1 MIKHEPYFILRT
13 PLFSY
18 QTAEVLDTPALIQ
31 IFSQPA
37 FQEAIYL
44 ASPVLYRKLASFLD
58 SSMDEA
64 DVSRTKLSLQ
74 KYLLRLSRRSTP
86 FALFAGITMGEW
98 SDQTNAVL
106 PAEIVRHTRLDADYV
121 SQLVLV
127 LLRRPE
133 VRDVVKFFPN
143 STLYNVID
151 KLRYIEHQV
160 INHRRAFS
168 LSNID
173 YQLPVHWVLEH
184 AKDGKDRNSL
194 ASKLTDSGWEYEQA
208 LSLVEEM
215 IESQLLVSEL
225 EINLTDLDYF
235 SSVIKV
241 LKKYDVC
248 LPALDEI
255 LNQLETIDRQRPD
268 NNLKL
273 YPRLIDNL
281 QQFTRKQ
288 VKDNYLQ
295 VDVCR
300 KGTVE
305 LNRKLGE
312 VIQKGTEFLSRILP
326 VKENRSMTAFRKAF
340 YERYGHKTVD
350 LCIVLDPEI
359 GIGYPVRYTPHLT
372 ESSLLKDILFPETEH
387 PAFLVESSFQRFVLR
402 KYSEALIGKKP
413 ITLIEE
419 ELTPFLKSIKLP
431 ASLYA
436 FVSIFPKS
444 SKGGNDFDILFN
456 GAYGPSAAT
465 LIARFCHLNTD
476 LTERVHETLR
486 KEEQS
491 RPEAIFAEIIHAN
504 EARIGNIST
513 RPVLRSY
520 EIPILA
526 KGGVDLEHTI
536 PVGDLTISFSGDR
549 LILRSKKLNREIIP
563 RLSSAHNY
571 TNDTISVYRF
581 LCDLQYEG
589 IQSSVSWDWGV
600 LSQAPYLPTVRMG
613 DFVLSPAKWRLSE
626 EEWKAIKRTTNLRS
640 MINNLREN
648 HRICRYVL
656 VGERDHKMAIDFENE
671 DHLPL
676 FQKLMETTN
685 VIEECLSNGRDFVFH
700 DEAGMGYANELIVPL
715 DNVGFTQNE
724 KHSSH
729 IVRHDHGVVRNFTL
743 GSEWLYYKIYC
754 STNAA
759 DQILRQFVRPLSSSL
774 LNSRVIDR
782 WFFIRYSDPDSHI
795 RLRFHGNGSFYN
807 HVIERFNQFASA
819 FLDLGLITSVNTDV
833 YSRELE
839 RYGPENIEASEQLFF
854 IDSDCIVDLLETID
868 DQVDLPWQ
876 LGLALA
882 DQWFSNFDIPLTE
895 RKDIILE
902 LQQQFFKELRVDQMT
917 KKSLASKLRK
927 NRQSIEL
934 ILNGKGLPEAIGV
947 ILSGR
952 VEKMNP
958 TAQAI
963 RSMAKEGKLSVS
975 LRDLI
980 KSYIHLSINR
990 LVSANQRHHEM
1001 VLYDFLYQY
1010 YHSKS
1015 RKSCV
1020 S

>member
-18 QTAEVLDTPALIQ
+18 QTAEVLDTPALIR

-37 FQEAIYL
+37 FKEAIYL

-64 DVSRTKLSLQ
+64 DVDRTKLSLQ

-98 SDQTNAVL
+98 SEQTNAVL
-106 PAEIVRHTRLDADYV
+106 PAEIIRHTRLDADYV
-121 SQLVLV
+121 SQLVL
-127 LLRRPE
+127 LLLQSAE

-143 STLYNVID
+143 NTLYNVVD
-151 KLRYIEHQV
+151 KLRYIEHQA

-173 YQLPVHWVLEH
+173 YQLPVHWVLDH
-184 AKDGKDRNSL
+184 AKEGKDKNSL
-194 ASKLTDSGWEYEQA
+194 VGKLTDSGWDHEQA

-215 IESQLLVSEL
+215 IDNQLLVSEL
-225 EINLTDLDYF
+225 EINLTNLDYF
-235 SSVIKV
+235 LSVIEV
-241 LKKYDVC
+241 LKKHNIS
-248 LPALDEI
+248 LPALNEI
-255 LNQLETIDRQRPD
+255 RSQLETVDKQQPD
-268 NNLKL
+268 DNLKL

-281 QQFTRKQ
+281 QPFKGNQIN
-288 VKDNYLQ
+288 DNYLQ

-300 KGTVE
+300 KGKVE
-305 LNRKLGE
+305 LNRKLAE
-312 VIQKGTEFLSRILP
+312 VIQKGTEFLSQILP
-326 VKENRSMTAFRKAF
+326 FKENRSMTAFRKAF
-340 YERYGHKTVD
+340 YERYEHKTVD
-350 LCIVLDPEI
+350 LCVVLDPEI

-387 PAFLVESSFQRFVLR
+387 PTFLEESSFQRFILR
-402 KYSEALIGKKP
+402 KYSEALIGRKP
-413 ITLIEE
+413 IILVEE
-419 ELTPFLKSIKLP
+419 ELMPFLKSTKLP
-431 ASLYA
+431 SSLYA
-436 FVSIFPKS
+436 FVSIFPKH
-444 SKGGNDFDILFN
+444 SKDGNDFDILFN

-465 LIARFCHLNTD
+465 LIARFCHLSPD

-491 RPEAIFAEIIHAN
+491 RPDAIFAEIVHAN

-513 RPVLRSY
+513 RPALRSY

-526 KGGVDLEHTI
+526 KAGVDQEHTI
-536 PVGDLTISFSGDR
+536 PVGDLTISFSSDR
-549 LILRSKKLNREIIP
+549 FILRSKRLNREIIP

-571 TNDTISVYRF
+571 TNDTISVYRL

-589 IQSSVSWDWGV
+589 VQSSITWDWGV
-600 LSQAPYLPTVRMG
+600 LSQAPYLPMVRMG
-613 DFVLSPAKWRLSE
+613 DFVLSPAKWRVSE
-626 EEWKAIKRTTNLRS
+626 KERKAIKKTTDLRS
-640 MINNLREN
+640 VIDNLREK
-648 HRICRYVL
+648 HQICRYVL

-671 DHLPL
+671 DQLPL

-685 VIEECLSNGRDFVFH
+685 LIEECLSNGKDFVFH
-700 DEAGMGYANELIVPL
+700 DQAGKGYANELIVPL
-715 DNVGFTQNE
+715 DNVSTTRKE
-724 KHSSH
+724 KHPSH
-729 IVRHDHGVVRNFTL
+729 IVRHNHGVVRNFTL

-759 DQILRQFVRPLSSSL
+759 DQILRQIVRPLTSGL
-774 LNSRVIDR
+774 LNDGVIDR

-795 RLRFHGNGSFYN
+795 RLRFHGSGSFYN
-807 HVIERFNQFASA
+807 HVIERFNRLAST
-819 FLDLGLITSVNTDV
+819 FLDLGLITSINTDL

-868 DQVDLPWQ
+868 DRIDLPWQ
-876 LGLALA
+876 LGLVLA
-882 DQWFSNFDIPLTE
+882 DQWFSNFNIPLAE

-917 KKSLASKLRK
+917 KRSLASKLRK

-934 ILNGKGLPEAIGV
+934 ILNGQGLGDEIVG
-947 ILSGR
+947 ILSVR
-952 VEKMNP
+952 VEKMHRI
-958 TAQAI
+958 AEAI